1 MQKQT
6 ATKQRPL
13 KGKDVRKDFPLY
25 AHANGQW
32 CKTIRG
38 RKCYF
43 GPWNDPKSAEVE
55 YLRQKEYLQAGL
67 RPPAKEIEGFRIR
80 DLANRFLTF
89 KEKLVENDE
98 LSPRSFRDYHR
109 HCKNIVEYFGAD
121 RLVESVTIDDFA
133 NYRAKLGDGKGVK
146 TLGTAVRMCR
156 MVFGFAY
163 DLELI
168 ERPVRF
174 GKAFKEP
181 TKKSHRVE
189 RARKQRE
196 HGLKM
201 FEAAEIQTLLAEAT
215 DNMRAM
221 ILLAIN
227 SGMGASDISALP
239 STFIDEEW
247 IDYARIKT
255 GIPRRIPLWNETREA
270 LATVVDR
277 QDGTQRTVE
286 TDGLVFVTKYGL
298 PFVRTGPSGTS
309 NIDSVC
315 TGFNKLLKSCDL
327 KRHGVGFYALRHTFE
342 TIAGGCGDQVAVDAI
357 MGHSADD
364 MASLYRERIEDKRL
378 QQVTNYVRKWL
389 WTRPCEACQESQ
401 FSVDDNWKCEACGI
415 EHLAD

>member
-13 KGKDVRKDFPLY
+13 KGKNIRKDFPLY

-38 RKCYF
+38 RKYYF

-55 YLRQKEYLQAGL
+55 YLRQKEYLQAGV
-67 RPPAKEIEGFRIR
+67 RPPPKEIEGFRIR

-98 LSPRSFRDYHR
+98 LSPRSFWDYHR
-109 HCKNIVEYFGAD
+109 HCKNIVEHFGGN

-133 NYRAKLGDGKGVK
+133 NYRAKLGNGKGVK
-146 TLGTAVRMCR
+146 TLGTAVRICR

-168 ERPVRF
+168 DKPVRF

-181 TKKSHRVE
+181 SKKSHRVE

-196 HGLKM
+196 HGFKM
-201 FEAAEIQTLLAEAT
+201 FEASEIKTLLAEAT
-215 DNMRAM
+215 DNMKAM

-239 STFIDEEW
+239 ASFINGEW

-255 GIPRRIPLWNETREA
+255 GIPRRIPLWKETRQA
-270 LATVVDR
+270 LATVIDR
-277 QDGTQRTVE
+277 RRSAQPTAE
-286 TDGLVFVTKYGL
+286 TEGLVFVTKYGL

-309 NIDSVC
+309 NIDSAC

-342 TIAGGCGDQVAVDAI
+342 TVAGGCADQVAVDAI

-364 MASLYRERIEDKRL
+364 MASLYREFVPDDRL
-378 QQVTNYVRKWL
+378 LAVTNYVRKWL
-389 WTRPCEACQESQ
+389 WTRVCEACEESQ
-401 FSVDDNWKCEACGI
+401 FSIEENWHCEACGK
-415 EHLAD
+415 EHSAG

>member
-1 MQKQT
+1 MAPAMLFFGRPLTRPQFEFLEYVPMKRST
-6 ATKQRPL
+6 ATKTRPQ

-32 CKTIRG
+32 CKTIRA
-38 RKCYF
+38 RKYYF
-43 GPWNDPKSAEVE
+43 GPWDDPSSAEAE
-55 YLRQKEYLQAGL
+55 YLRVKEWRQAGL
-67 RPPAKEIEGFRIR
+67 EPPAKEVEGFRIR

-109 HCKNIVEYFGAD
+109 HCKNIVEHFGGD

-133 NYRAKLGDGKGVK
+133 NYRAQLGDGKGVK
-146 TLGTAVRMCR
+146 TLGTAVRICR

-163 DLELI
+163 DMELI
-168 ERPVRF
+168 DKPVRF
-174 GKAFKEP
+174 GKAFREP

-201 FEAAEIQTLLAEAT
+201 FEAAEITTLLAEAT
-215 DNMRAM
+215 DNMKAM

-239 STFIDEEW
+239 ASFIDRGW
-247 IDYARIKT
+247 IDYARVKT
-255 GIPRRIPLWNETREA
+255 GIPRRLPLWKETREA
-270 LATVVDR
+270 LAKVIDNRGDR
-277 QDGTQRTVE
+277 ERTAE
-286 TDGLVFVTKYGL
+286 TEGLVFVTKYGL

-315 TGFNKLLKSCDL
+315 TGFNTLLKSCKL

-364 MASLYRERIEDKRL
+364 MASQYRERIDDKRL
-378 QQVTNYVRKWL
+378 QKVTKHVHRWL
-389 WTRPCEACQESQ
+389 YG
-401 FSVDDNWKCEACGI
+401 K
-415 EHLAD
+415 